1 MPVESGNSNPKD
13 TTSGSAES
21 SQHWFAGKDVETLFY
36 KVNRRPPVRGETLF
50 SQPSS
55 VLDHLRE
62 VLSVPVVVQSG
73 RRNRRDWRIGN
84 KSFIEEAGVLT
95 GMIGWT
101 RTADALASVWD
112 DERQSWVDRVVPGSV
127 SAVAP
132 FAFVAEERFLGILR
146 HSSFSETTLAV
157 VFRDILNRG
166 ESARVAP
173 TTDWDV
179 EPVGDEQ
186 EFYQWVA
193 STERIL
199 DVEFVFKRPNPD
211 AEREFEALFRRLDE
225 LEARQ
230 IRESIRARDDERGL
244 SKQAL
249 REEPTT
255 RMFIAAAVAA
265 FGYLIGRGV
274 SNGRGVTYD
283 QRRNAARER
292 IANVSPTWD
301 AATEEVLGA
310 VRRLVAR
317 RRQDE

>member
-1 MPVESGNSNPKD
+1 MPVESGDPNSKEATPD
-13 TTSGSAES
+13 SAEP

-36 KVNRRPPVRGETLF
+36 KVNRRPPVSGETLF
-50 SQPSS
+50 APPPS

-62 VLSVPVVVQSG
+62 VLSVHAVVESG
-73 RRNRRDWRIGN
+73 RRYKREWRIGN
-84 KSFIEEAGVLT
+84 KVFNEEAGILT
-95 GMIGWT
+95 GMIGWN
-101 RTADALASVWD
+101 RTTASLASVWD
-112 DERQSWVDRVVPGSV
+112 DERQSWVDRVVPGDV

-132 FAFVAEERFLGILR
+132 FAFVADGRFLGILR

-157 VFRDILNRG
+157 VFRDLLNRG
-166 ESARVAP
+166 EASRAAP

-186 EFYQWVA
+186 KFYDWVA
-193 STERIL
+193 STDQVL

-211 AEREFEALFRRLDE
+211 AEREFEALFARMDE

-230 IRESIRARDDERGL
+230 IRESIKARDTERGL

-249 REEPTT
+249 RTEPVS
-255 RMFIAAAVAA
+255 RMFIAAAMAA
-265 FGYLIGRGV
+265 FGYVVGKGV
-274 SNGRGVTYD
+274 SNGRRVKYD

-310 VRRLVAR
+310 VRRLMAR